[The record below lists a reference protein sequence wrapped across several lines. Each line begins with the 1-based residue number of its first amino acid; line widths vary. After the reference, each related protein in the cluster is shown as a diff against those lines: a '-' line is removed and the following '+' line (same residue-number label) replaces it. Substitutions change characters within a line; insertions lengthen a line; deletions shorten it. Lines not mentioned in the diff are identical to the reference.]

1 MAVRCAKGA
10 TLVAHLW
17 FKSPKK
23 TVAFG
28 EMHVYGSAMK
38 PLLAMV
44 IALGLGLLGAAPGR
58 AQTIDEAL
66 VAAYLTNPDLEA
78 QRAALRA
85 TDELVPQ
92 ALSDW
97 RPTIAVDSDAI
108 TADIDQPNGQGGSLN
123 TTQASIALDQ
133 QIYSGGETVANTERA
148 EALVRSQRANL
159 VATEQS
165 VLLDAV
171 TVYTNLLAAEA
182 VLDFSIQNEN
192 RLRRQLQATQDRFDV
207 GEVTRTDVAQA
218 EASLSSAIAA
228 RVLAEGELA
237 AARADY
243 RRVINQEPGRL
254 VVPEPLRALPASETE
269 AHQLADIN
277 NPNITVAQ
285 FDLTAAR
292 ADVDV
297 ALSALLPRL
306 SVRGELSYA
315 NNPSLVL
322 DQQRD
327 ASIGANLTV
336 PLYQG
341 GGEYARVRQTKQ
353 TVRQRQDDLDAAF
366 RAVRNEVT
374 AAWQALLTATAQI
387 DSISEEVR
395 ANQIAVEGIR
405 QEALVGQRTVLDV
418 LDTENA
424 LFQSQVNLVQ
434 ARRDQIVASYRVKAA
449 VGELTVVGINLP
461 VEPYDPEAYYLD
473 VRSRL
478 IGLGESKAE

>member
-1 MAVRCAKGA
+1 
-10 TLVAHLW
+10 
-17 FKSPKK
+17 
-23 TVAFG
+23 
-28 EMHVYGSAMK
+28 MK
-38 PLLAMV
+38 PMLAMV
-44 IALGLGLLGAAPGR
+44 IALGLGFTAAVPGQ
-58 AQTIDEAL
+58 AQTIEEAL

-97 RPTIAVDSDAI
+97 RPTVAIDSAAIAADVDNP
-108 TADIDQPNGQGGSLN
+108 TGGGSFN
-123 TTQASIALDQ
+123 TKEAVLGFDQ
-133 QIYSGGETVANTERA
+133 RIYDGGQTVANTSRAESLVRAERA
-148 EALVRSQRANL
+148 RL
-159 VATEQS
+159 VAIEQS

-182 VLDFSIQNEN
+182 VLDFAIQNEN
-192 RLRRQLQATQDRFDV
+192 RLRRQLQATRDRFDV

-218 EASLSSAIAA
+218 EARLSGATAD
-228 RVLAEGELA
+228 RVRAEGELA

-254 VVPEPLRALPASETE
+254 VVPEPLLALPATE
-269 AHQLADIN
+269 PEAQQLAEVS

-285 FDLTAAR
+285 FDLVAAR

-297 ALSALLPRL
+297 AVSALLPRL

-315 NNPSLVL
+315 DEPNLIT
-322 DQQRD
+322 DWERE

-353 TVRQRQDDLDAAF
+353 TVRQRRDDLEGAF

-374 AAWQALLTATAQI
+374 AAWQALVTATTQI
-387 DSISEEVR
+387 DSIGAQVR
-395 ANQIAVEGIR
+395 ANEIAVEGSR
-405 QEALVGQRTVLDV
+405 QEALVGQRTTLDV
-418 LDTENA
+418 LDQEND

-434 ARRDQIVASYRVKAA
+434 ARRDQIVASYRLKAA
-449 VGELTVVGINLP
+449 VGELTVAGIDLP
-461 VEPYDPEAYYLD
+461 VEPYEPDAYYLD
-473 VRSRL
+473 VRDRL
-478 IGLGESKAE
+478 IGLGESLNAE

>member
-1 MAVRCAKGA
+1 
-10 TLVAHLW
+10 
-17 FKSPKK
+17 
-23 TVAFG
+23 
-28 EMHVYGSAMK
+28 MK
-38 PLLAMV
+38 PMLAMV
-44 IALGLGLLGAAPGR
+44 IAFGFGLAGAAPAW

-92 ALSDW
+92 ALSNW
-97 RPTIAVDSDAI
+97 RPTVAIDSDA
-108 TADIDQPNGQGGSLN
+108 TASDIDSSNGGGSLN
-123 TTQASIALDQ
+123 TKRGSLALDQ

-148 EALVRSQRANL
+148 ENLVRAERARL
-159 VATEQS
+159 VAFEQN

-182 VLDFSIQNEN
+182 VLDFAIQNEN
-192 RLRRQLQATQDRFDV
+192 RLRRQLQATQDRFEV

-218 EASLSSAIAA
+218 DARLSGAIAD
-228 RVLAEGELA
+228 RVRAEGELA
-237 AARADY
+237 AAKSDY

-254 VVPEPLRALPASETE
+254 VVPEPLRALPASEAE
-269 AHQLADIN
+269 AHQLAEVN

-285 FDLTAAR
+285 FDLAAAR

-306 SVRGELSYA
+306 SVRGELTYA
-315 NNPSLVL
+315 DEPTLTQ
-322 DQQRD
+322 DWQRD

-353 TVRQRQDDLDAAF
+353 TVRQRQDDLEAAF

-374 AAWQALLTATAQI
+374 AAWQALLTASTAIQ
-387 DSISEEVR
+387 SISAQVR
-395 ANQIAVEGIR
+395 ANQIAVEGAR
-405 QEALVGQRTVLDV
+405 QEALVGQRTTLDV
-418 LDTENA
+418 LDQESD

-434 ARRDQIVASYRVKAA
+434 ARRDQIVASYRVKAS

-461 VEPYDPEAYYLD
+461 VEPYDPNAYYLD

-478 IGLGESKAE
+478 IGLGESLKAK